1 MNGNPLIGIKEAIWV
16 FVVVFG
22 LSWFGPSSSVE
33 AVSPPPQGG
42 YPYGQFSA
50 SHQRVGGREIAGFN
64 ARQTRTAQ
72 AENLTPSTGLKPI
85 KQKTWAGYGAAA
97 WRSGRNRHRR
107 IDSDQ
112 YPEAFGN
119 RFVDGRR

>member
-1 MNGNPLIGIKEAIWV
+1 MNGNPLIGIKDAIWV

-85 KQKTWAGYGAAA
+85 KQKTWLAMA
-97 WRSGRNRHRR
+97 RR
-107 IDSDQ
+107 PI
-112 YPEAFGN
+112 F
-119 RFVDGRR
+119 